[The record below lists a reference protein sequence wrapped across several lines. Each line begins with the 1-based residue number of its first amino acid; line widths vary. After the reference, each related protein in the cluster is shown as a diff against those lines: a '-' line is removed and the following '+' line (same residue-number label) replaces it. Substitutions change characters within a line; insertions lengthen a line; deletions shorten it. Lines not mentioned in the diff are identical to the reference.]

1 MKRNLLKKI
10 KVEKETNKG
19 FIRERLIQ
27 FGLMEERKL
36 FELLG
41 TDIDGITQKEAEKR
55 IEEYGYN
62 EISYGNG
69 ITLRKRLFDA
79 FINPFSLVLIVLALV
94 SFFTDYVIPSKGDK
108 DLTTVIIITIM
119 VTLSGALRIIQEGKS
134 NKAGEKLKEM
144 IKTTSA
150 VIRDGEESEIP
161 MEEIVV
167 GDIIRLNAGD
177 MIPADVRIISSKDLF
192 ISESSM
198 TGESEVVEKF
208 SKLSKET
215 KNKEILSHFEL
226 ENLAFMGTN
235 VTSGTAT
242 AIVLSTG
249 NDTVLGNMADT
260 ITEEREMTNFDKG
273 VNSVSVLLIKFMIIM
288 IPIVFVINGITKG
301 DWLQALLF
309 SISVAVGLT
318 PEMLPMLVTTN
329 LAKGAYAMAKRK
341 TVVKKLDSIQNFGSM
356 DILCTDKTG
365 TLTQDKIILERHL
378 DINGKTDDR
387 VLRHGF
393 LNSYYQTGLKNL
405 MDIAIIDHAIKYGMK
420 ELESKYVKVDEIPFD
435 FSRKRMSV
443 VLKDKNSKIQLI
455 TKGAIE
461 EMLDIS
467 SYVEDDGKVL
477 PLTNEIREKIIKTV
491 NKLNNEGMRVIGIAQ
506 KTEENGREE
515 FSVNDENDM
524 VLMGYMG
531 FLDPPKETTTKAI
544 KALKDYGVGV
554 KVLTGDNE
562 AVTACV
568 CSQVGIKNKKILLGS
583 EIENMDDSELQKKVE
598 ETDIF
603 AKL

>member
-288 IPIVFVINGITKG
+288 IPISCCWINTRNASNVSYNK
-301 DWLQALLF
+301 
-309 SISVAVGLT
+309 
-318 PEMLPMLVTTN
+318 PC
-329 LAKGAYAMAKRK
+329 KR
-341 TVVKKLDSIQNFGSM
+341 
-356 DILCTDKTG
+356 
-365 TLTQDKIILERHL
+365 
-378 DINGKTDDR
+378 
-387 VLRHGF
+387 
-393 LNSYYQTGLKNL
+393 
-405 MDIAIIDHAIKYGMK
+405 
-420 ELESKYVKVDEIPFD
+420 
-435 FSRKRMSV
+435 
-443 VLKDKNSKIQLI
+443 
-455 TKGAIE
+455 
-461 EMLDIS
+461 
-467 SYVEDDGKVL
+467 
-477 PLTNEIREKIIKTV
+477 
-491 NKLNNEGMRVIGIAQ
+491 
-506 KTEENGREE
+506 
-515 FSVNDENDM
+515 
-524 VLMGYMG
+524 
-531 FLDPPKETTTKAI
+531 
-544 KALKDYGVGV
+544 
-554 KVLTGDNE
+554 
-562 AVTACV
+562 
-568 CSQVGIKNKKILLGS
+568 CS
-583 EIENMDDSELQKKVE
+583 
-598 ETDIF
+598 
-603 AKL
+603 